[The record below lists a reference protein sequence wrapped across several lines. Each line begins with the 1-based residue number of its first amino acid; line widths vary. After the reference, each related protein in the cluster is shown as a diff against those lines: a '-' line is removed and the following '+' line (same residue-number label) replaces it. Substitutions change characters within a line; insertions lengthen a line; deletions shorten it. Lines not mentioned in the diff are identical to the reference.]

1 MLTTLGLV
9 IVFAGIFGG
18 YVWAGGPLHVLLQP
32 AELAIIGGAAAGTL
46 LIAAP
51 GRMRVRLFA
60 ALGKAFRG
68 AAPTKADYVDLL
80 KLQYEVFSFMRKHG
94 AILLEDHLRDLRA
107 SAIFGKYPSFLSRR
121 GAVDFFRD
129 ALQQI
134 VNGTA
139 SADELDV
146 LLDTEIETHH
156 EEAAIPVS
164 LIQRTGDSLPG
175 LGIVAAVL
183 GIVITMGSLDAA
195 PKEIGHNVGA
205 ALVGTFLGILLCYG
219 VFQPMATNIELQ
231 EIAYGRYL
239 RCIKEGVVASL
250 RGTPPMLVVEF
261 ARRAIFSDERPS
273 AAETDAACRA
283 VKSALA

>member
-1 MLTTLGLV
+1 MFTLLGLV
-9 IVFAGIFGG
+9 IVFAGILGG
-18 YVWAGGPLHVLLQP
+18 YMWAGGPLHVLVQP
-32 AELAIIGGAAAGTL
+32 AQLAIIGGAAVGTL
-46 LIAAP
+46 VMAAP
-51 GRMRVRLFA
+51 GKMRGRLVA
-60 ALGKAFRG
+60 AIGKAFRSS
-68 AAPTKADYVDLL
+68 APTRDDYLDLL
-80 KLQYEVFSFMRKHG
+80 RLQYEVFSFMRKHG
-94 AILLEDHLRDLRA
+94 AVLLDDHLRDVHQ
-107 SAIFGKYPSFLSRR
+107 STIFRKYPSFLRR
-121 GAVDFFRD
+121 PVAVEFFRD

-146 LLDTEIETHH
+146 LLATEIETQH
-156 EEAAIPVS
+156 EEAGIPVA

-183 GIVITMGSLDAA
+183 GIVITMGSLDAT

-219 VFQPMATNIELQ
+219 VFQPVATNIELQ
-231 EIAYGRYL
+231 ELASARYL

-250 RGTPPMLVVEF
+250 RGTPPMVVVEF
-261 ARRAIFSDERPS
+261 ARRAIFTDERPT

>member
-1 MLTTLGLV
+1 M
-9 IVFAGIFGG
+9 
-18 YVWAGGPLHVLLQP
+18 
-32 AELAIIGGAAAGTL
+32 
-46 LIAAP
+46 
-51 GRMRVRLFA
+51 
-60 ALGKAFRG
+60 
-68 AAPTKADYVDLL
+68 
-80 KLQYEVFSFMRKHG
+80 
-94 AILLEDHLRDLRA
+94 
-107 SAIFGKYPSFLSRR
+107 
-121 GAVDFFRD
+121 AVEFFRD

-146 LLDTEIETHH
+146 LLATEIETQH
-156 EEAAIPVS
+156 EEAGIAVS

-183 GIVITMGSLDAA
+183 GIVITMGSLDAT

-219 VFQPMATNIELQ
+219 VFQPVATNIELQ
-231 EIAYGRYL
+231 ELASARYL

-250 RGTPPMLVVEF
+250 RGTPPLVVVEF
-261 ARRAIFSDERPS
+261 ARRAIFTDERPT